1 MRSMSA
7 SERSRQNVFA
17 GMQLDRCSERRADT
31 NWVEQAWHSQ
41 EARFVLVDA
50 EGKTLANAAHSAL
63 HLLNGNERQR
73 WFADAQPV
81 LLGVDT
87 HHVPYFALASDSVQG
102 ETLAAACGCA
112 QLDLR
117 RAGLELPAFEAG
129 LFAYARGLLHWQ
141 SRTRWCG
148 TCGHALVLEW
158 AGHRARCSNPAC
170 ALEHYP
176 RTDPAIIVI
185 VASGTQCLLGRQP
198 GWPPGRYSTLAG
210 FVEPGE
216 TLEQAVARE
225 VAEESGVHIDH
236 CRYLASQP
244 WPFPASLMLGFEAES
259 SLQVPRV
266 GAELADARWFEA
278 ARMPELIASGEL
290 ALPPAMSISYHL
302 IEHWYRRHGG
312 PALAP
317 GQPLAAR

>member
-1 MRSMSA
+1 VTRDGFSADYAFRAAGLDRA
-7 SERSRQNVFA
+7 SELREDPTALAAHWQAQGTQV
-17 GMQLDRCSERRADT
+17 LLLRADGRVLLDAT
-31 NWVEQAWHSQ
+31 LRLQAASPAELAPEHAERASFLGLRGAAALFSLVLD
-41 EARFVLVDA
+41 EESAGARLAAGARFADLRGA
-50 EGKTLANAAHSAL
+50 AAN
-63 HLLNGNERQR
+63 
-73 WFADAQPV
+73 
-81 LLGVDT
+81 
-87 HHVPYFALASDSVQG
+87 
-102 ETLAAACGCA
+102 LAAA
-112 QLDLR
+112 D
-117 RAGLELPAFEAG
+117 AGLV
-129 LFAYARGLLHWQ
+129 AYARALAHWQ
-141 SRTRWCG
+141 SRKRWCG
-148 TCGHALVLEW
+148 VCGAPTRFTH
-158 AGHRARCSNPAC
+158 AGHRAECSDPAC
-170 ALEHYP
+170 AASYFP

-185 VASGTQCLLGRQP
+185 VACGTQCLLGRQP

-244 WPFPASLMLGFEAES
+244 WPFPASLMLGFEAEAT
-259 SLQVPRV
+259 LQVPRV
-266 GAELADARWFEA
+266 GSELADARWFEA